1 MASSAPK
8 KAVAKKAAAKKTATK
23 KAAPK
28 KKTTAK
34 KAPAKKAPAKK
45 KTVKEVKSTL
55 DDIAVEFGIDMDVV
69 EDIAV
74 EKLEQATEAAEKA
87 VFEQVDKL
95 QAEIAAK
102 KKGFLKKIFKFI
114 KS

>member
-45 KTVKEVKSTL
+45 KDVKSTL
-55 DDIAVEFGIDMDVV
+55 DDIAVEFGIDMDAV

-74 EKLEQATEAAEKA
+74 EKLEQAAEVAEKA
-87 VFEQVDKL
+87 VSEQIDKL
-95 QAEIAAK
+95 QAEIAKK